1 MGERAVARGGPLD
14 RVGRA
19 ILHLSPTAAVATGIA
34 LTVAAG
40 ALDYLTGSEIAPLTF
55 YLAPVAIVGWG
66 GTRLQGILC
75 ALIAGAFWAIFEALD
90 GREYESALL
99 FGWNSMT
106 RLVVFLTV
114 AILLHRARSGP
125 GSAVV
130 GALEIACPHCGSTDT
145 VPMRMGLVCRRC
157 KRLS

>member
-1 MGERAVARGGPLD
+1 M
-14 RVGRA
+14 GRA
-19 ILHLSPTAAVATGIA
+19 ILHLSPSAAVAIGVA
-34 LTVAAG
+34 LTAAAG
-40 ALDYLTGSEIAPLTF
+40 VLDYLTGSEIAPLTF

-75 ALIAGAFWAIFEALD
+75 AVVAGASWAIFEAVD
-90 GREYESALL
+90 GRDYESAWL
-99 FGWNSMT
+99 FGWNSLT

-125 GSAVV
+125 GSGAV
-130 GALEIACPHCGSTDT
+130 GATDTPCPHCGSTDT
-145 VPMRMGLVCRRC
+145 VAMRMGLVCRRC

>member
-1 MGERAVARGGPLD
+1 MEERALARGGPLE

-19 ILHLSPTAAVATGIA
+19 ILHLSPTAAVAIGVA

-40 ALDYLTGSEIAPLTF
+40 LLDYLTGSEIAPLTF

-75 ALIAGAFWAIFEALD
+75 ALIAGAFWALFEAID
-90 GREYESALL
+90 GRDYDSALL
-99 FGWNSMT
+99 FGWNSLT

-125 GSAVV
+125 GSRVV
-130 GALEIACPHCGSTDT
+130 AATGVACPHCSSTDT
-145 VPMRMGLVCRRC
+145 VAMRMGLVCRRC